1 MNTKAFFK
9 ISYGLYIVSSGLG
22 RKKSGYIANTAF
34 QVTSQPP
41 QIAVVCNKDNY
52 TSNLINESKAFSIS
66 ILKQDA
72 SSDLIGLFGYKSG
85 KDIDKFSATSHITG
99 STGTPIVTVD
109 TIVWFEC
116 RLVNQFDVGTH
127 IIYIGEII
135 NNDLL
140 ITDGEPLTYD
150 YYRNVKKGKAPKNAP
165 TYIKEV
171 VSETSEKPTSGGAKY
186 QCLVCDHI
194 YDPAEGDPDGG
205 IAPGTAFVDIPDD
218 WVCPVCGA
226 EKSDFVMI
234 N

>member
-1 MNTKAFFK
+1 MTTEAFFK
-9 ISYGLYIVSSGLG
+9 ITYGLYIISAGSGD
-22 RKKSGYIANTAF
+22 KKSGYIANTAF

-41 QIAVVCNKDNY
+41 QIAIACNKDNY
-52 TSNLINESKAFSIS
+52 TSNLIKESKAFSIS
-66 ILKQDA
+66 ILKQETT
-72 SSDLIGLFGYKSG
+72 SELIGLFGYKSG
-85 KDIDKFSATSHITG
+85 KDVDKFVSTTHITG
-99 STGTPIVTVD
+99 STGTPIVTAD
-109 TIVWFEC
+109 TIAWFEC

-135 NNDLL
+135 DNDLL
-140 ITDGEPLTYD
+140 TTDGEPLTYD

-165 TYIKEV
+165 TYISEV
-171 VSETSEKPTSGGAKY
+171 VVEASEKSISGGAKY

-205 IAPGTAFVDIPDD
+205 IAPGTAFEDIPDD